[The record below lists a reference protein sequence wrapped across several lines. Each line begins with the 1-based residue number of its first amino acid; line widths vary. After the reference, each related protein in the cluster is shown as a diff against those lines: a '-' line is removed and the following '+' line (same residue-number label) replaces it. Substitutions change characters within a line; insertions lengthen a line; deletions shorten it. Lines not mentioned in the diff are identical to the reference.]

1 LRTFAL
7 QTFFIPSGLMKPTL
21 HIGDRIIVDKLS
33 VELGTIDTGD
43 IVVFKA
49 PPAEHCEG
57 SSTIDLVKRVI
68 GVPGDHLTSEGK
80 TIFVNGRPRHE
91 KWPHWELLGGA
102 IGIVTV
108 PPDQYFVVGDNHAT
122 RATAERGVHHRQ
134 GGRANL
140 AVHAHRIPLGL
151 HDWSTGTMVARFGSG
166 VSTKPPA
173 VDERRLLRR
182 VTRPMMNLLA
192 STASPR
198 RVQVTC
204 GLRPGRLRAAGIF
217 DCQVHRSRPVAVG
230 LGLWREDRRET
241 QHR

>member
-1 LRTFAL
+1 MKKSRRRVD
-7 QTFFIPSGLMKPTL
+7 PVGLMKPTL

-122 RATAERGVHHRQ
+122 RATAERGV
-134 GGRANL
+134 
-140 AVHAHRIPLGL
+140 PC
-151 HDWSTGTMVARFGSG
+151 
-166 VSTKPPA
+166 
-173 VDERRLLRR
+173 R
-182 VTRPMMNLLA
+182 VQT
-192 STASPR
+192 SSPR
-198 RVQVTC
+198 RSC
-204 GLRPGRLRAAGIF
+204 ESG
-217 DCQVHRSRPVAVG
+217 RSRASDSSRPARLV
-230 LGLWREDRRET
+230 DRDNGRSFRIWSFDEAPCS
-241 QHR
+241 